1 MERTAVNPVSWSVP
15 MGFNQGELVQ
25 GATRT
30 LYISGQTAMSS
41 EGRPEHEGD
50 LGSQLALSIDNLE
63 SVLREVGMT
72 LANVVRLN
80 VYTTDVDLLFQHYDV
95 LAARLGQAQVA
106 PTTTMLGVTRLAI
119 PGQVVE
125 LEATA
130 VS

>member
-106 PTTTMLGVTRLAI
+106 PTTTMLGGTRLAI